1 MRAFKV
7 SVALAG
13 FLALLRFGNIYYG
26 SWEFDDFVR
35 QQTKRIHS
43 KAQFKQALLDE
54 AKAYSLP
61 ISESDIVLN
70 RKNSSVLHVTVD
82 YTVPVDLIV
91 YQPKL
96 QFHVM
101 SAGIVYE

>member
-13 FLALLRFGNIYYG
+13 FLALLRFGSIYYG

-43 KAQFKQALLDE
+43 KAQFKQAILDE
-54 AKAYSLP
+54 ARAYSLP

-70 RKNSSVLHVTVD
+70 RNSSVMRVTVD

-96 QFHVM
+96 QFHVI

>member
-7 SVALAG
+7 SVLLVG
-13 FLALLRFGNIYYG
+13 LLALVRFVNIYYG
-26 SWEFDDFVR
+26 SWQFDDFVR

-43 KAQFKQALLDE
+43 KAVFKQALLNE

-61 ISESDIVLN
+61 ITESDIILN
-70 RKNSSVLHVTVD
+70 TTSSVLRVTVD
-82 YTVPVDLIV
+82 YKVPVDLIV

-96 QFHVM
+96 QFHVI
-101 SAGIVYE
+101 SAGIVSE

>member
-43 KAQFKQALLDE
+43 KSQFKQALLDE

-70 RKNSSVLHVTVD
+70 RNSSVMRVTVD
-82 YTVPVDLIV
+82 YTVPVNLIV

-96 QFHVM
+96 QFHVI

>member
-1 MRAFKV
+1 MRAVKV

-43 KAQFKQALLDE
+43 KAQIKQTLLDH

-70 RKNSSVLHVTVD
+70 RNSSVMRVTVD

-96 QFHVM
+96 QFHVI